1 MPESRND
8 FGPVNRIEA
17 ESFGEPGQRTF
28 RVFSANEI
36 EAASL
41 WLEKEQL
48 RALGRA
54 IEEQLGRLQALRATR
69 EVAPP
74 DVTLAFAGDVTLE
87 FRVGQMALGFDER
100 QGLFLL
106 LAYAVEDEEEDR
118 PTFSC
123 QATPEQLRA
132 LAAQIETVVASG
144 RPLCPLCGEPMD
156 RSGHMCIRANGHSKQ
171 PLPPRMDEGLESEP

>member
-1 MPESRND
+1 MPESRHD
-8 FGPVNRIEA
+8 YGPVNRIEA
-17 ESFGEPGQRTF
+17 EAFGEPGQRTF
-28 RVFSANEI
+28 RVFTANEI

-54 IEEQLGRLQALRATR
+54 IEEQLSRLKALRMNT
-69 EVAPP
+69 ELPAP
-74 DVTLAFAGDVTLE
+74 DAGLAHVGEAGLD

-106 LAYAVEDEEEDR
+106 LVYAVEDDDESR

-123 QATPEQLRA
+123 QATPGQLRT
-132 LAAQIETVVASG
+132 LAERIEEVVNAG

-156 RSGHMCIRANGHSKQ
+156 STGHHCIRTNGHRSQ
-171 PLPPRMDEGLESEP
+171 PVPPLTQEEDEEE

>member
-8 FGPVNRIEA
+8 YGPVNRIEA
-17 ESFGEPGQRTF
+17 ETFGEPGQRTF
-28 RVFSANEI
+28 RVLTANEI

-54 IEEQLGRLQALRATR
+54 IEEQLGRLKALRATKTLP
-69 EVAPP
+69 AP
-74 DVTLAFAGDVTLE
+74 DATLAYRGDPTLE

-106 LAYAVEDEEEDR
+106 LAYAVEDDDENR

-123 QATPEQLRA
+123 QATPEQLRE
-132 LAAQIETVVASG
+132 LAEHIETVVNAG
-144 RPLCPLCGEPMD
+144 RPLCPLCGEPID
-156 RSGHMCIRANGHSKQ
+156 KTGHHCIRANGHSKQ
-171 PLPPRMDEGLESEP
+171 PVPPIVDEAEEP

>member
-1 MPESRND
+1 MPESRHD
-8 FGPVNRIEA
+8 YGPINRIEA
-17 ESFGEPGQRTF
+17 ESIGEPGQRTF
-28 RVFSANEI
+28 RVYTANEI

-54 IEEQLGRLQALRATR
+54 IEEQLSRLKALRIDR
-69 EVAPP
+69 DLPSP
-74 DVTLAFAGDVTLE
+74 DPALSYTGDPTLD
-87 FRVGQMALGFDER
+87 FRIGQMALGFDER

-106 LAYAVEDEEEDR
+106 LVYAVEDNDESR

-123 QATPEQLRA
+123 QATPEQLRS
-132 LAAQIETVVASG
+132 LSERIEVVVNAG

-156 RSGHMCIRANGHSKQ
+156 RAGHQCIRANGHRKQ
-171 PLPPRMDEGLESEP
+171 PVPPLLDDESEEEE